1 MDKNKTLASATIA
14 LSVIGIILIWLEYG
28 VVASILLAIITLI
41 GIYAIANSADDI
53 EPLAQNLNTPKS
65 DPAKADIL
73 SQIISMAEAEFIL
86 ANDELEKIAALLSHA
101 GESLAGNFTG
111 LHGESVSQKEMV
123 EELVNKLAELVHDE
137 QDITNKT
144 SDYSKKSHEI
154 YQRMLNS
161 VDTIKTSCDALESE
175 FVSVSEQMNSIH
187 KTLDDLNSITEQ
199 TNLLALN
206 AAIEAARAGD
216 VGRGFAVVADE
227 VRALSQRSQTFN
239 SEIADQINSIKN
251 AVNGVSSKIHELS
264 DLDLS
269 KSLEDREE
277 IDRMWSSM
285 HEIVEQASTDSEDIN
300 RIAESI
306 GQHIQSG
313 VMSLQFEDMAQ
324 QLMSHL
330 KNRLR
335 ILKSFTQQAK
345 EMVEEGLD
353 DNRIADLGRLIQKK
367 IDKLENLHNSVSQRN
382 MNSGSVDLF

>member
-1 MDKNKTLASATIA
+1 MDKNKTLASATTA
-14 LSVIGIILIWLEYG
+14 LSVIGIVLIWLEYS
-28 VVASILLAIITLI
+28 VVSSVLLVIIALI
-41 GIYAIANSADDI
+41 GIYAIINSSEDDEAI
-53 EPLAQNLNTPKS
+53 AQELESTKKDNGKTN
-65 DPAKADIL
+65 IL
-73 SQIISMAEAEFIL
+73 SQVISMAEAEFIL
-86 ANDELEKIAALLSHA
+86 ANDELEKIADLLSHA
-101 GESLAGNFTG
+101 GETLAGNFTG
-111 LHGESVSQKEMV
+111 LHGESVSQKDMV
-123 EELVNKLAELVHDE
+123 EELVSKLAELVHDE
-137 QDITNKT
+137 QDISCKTN
-144 SDYSKKSHEI
+144 DYSKKSHQI
-154 YQRMLNS
+154 YQRMLDS
-161 VDTIKTSCDALESE
+161 VETIKNSCDALENE

-239 SEIADQINSIKN
+239 SEIADQISSIKS

-269 KSLEDREE
+269 QSLEDRKE
-277 IDRMWSSM
+277 IDRMWTSM

-324 QLMSHL
+324 QLMNHL

-335 ILKSFTQQAK
+335 ILQSFTQQAK
-345 EMVEEGLD
+345 EMVDEGLD
-353 DNRIADLGRLIQKK
+353 DHRIADLGRLIQKK
-367 IDKLENLHNSVSQRN
+367 IDKLESLHNSVAQRN
-382 MNSGSVDLF
+382 MDSGAVDLF

>member
-1 MDKNKTLASATIA
+1 MDKNKALTFATIA
-14 LSVIGIILIWLEYG
+14 LSVIGIILIWLDYS
-28 VVASILLAIITLI
+28 VFASIMLAIITLL
-41 GIYAIANSADDI
+41 GIYTIASSSEDADPLTQNPESSKSNSAKT
-53 EPLAQNLNTPKS
+53 E
-65 DPAKADIL
+65 IL

-86 ANDELEKIAALLSHA
+86 ANDELEKITDLLSHA

-111 LHGESVSQKEMV
+111 LHGESVNQKEMV

-137 QDITNKT
+137 QDISNKT

-161 VDTIKTSCDALESE
+161 VDTIKTSCNALENE

-264 DLDLS
+264 DIDLS

-324 QLMSHL
+324 QLMNHL

-353 DNRIADLGRLIQKK
+353 DHRIGDLGR
-367 IDKLENLHNSVSQRN
+367 
-382 MNSGSVDLF
+382 